1 MTKITLSPEQAAVLA
16 TAAEPVR
23 ICNPDGSI
31 AGWIARKPKDVTP
44 KEPLFTPE
52 EIAEA
57 ERRIDA
63 PGRWYT
69 TQEVLD
75 HLRSLDPS

>member
-1 MTKITLSPEQAAVLA
+1 MTKITLNTEQAAIIAAA
-16 TAAEPVR
+16 TEPVR

-31 AGWIARKPKDVTP
+31 AGWVARKPKDVTP
-44 KEPLFTPE
+44 QEPLFTPE

-69 TQEVLD
+69 TKEVLD
-75 HLRSLDPS
+75 HLRALE